1 VPEGAPALEVL
12 RAAQRQAIPW
22 KNGGGITREVA
33 ISPTLGTPG
42 EFDWR
47 VSIAEIAVAGPFSV
61 FAGIDR
67 RMSVLK
73 GRLSL
78 KIDDAPAVTLSPDSA
93 AVAFPGEA
101 PVFATPLGAT
111 VTDLN
116 VMTRRGRC
124 AADLT
129 RHAAG
134 GVLEPRS
141 GTTLLI
147 ARSALKLRAAGG
159 GAELALLDALVLGSE
174 PVSVLAGGA
183 SPVSFELVEI
193 CGAGGE
199 WRR

>member
-1 VPEGAPALEVL
+1 VPDGARALKVL
-12 RAAQRQAIPW
+12 RAAQRPAVPW

-33 ISPTLGTPG
+33 IWPTGATPG

-78 KIDDAPAVTLSPDSA
+78 KIQAQPAVILSPDSA
-93 AVAFPGEA
+93 VIAFPGEA

-124 AADLT
+124 TADLT
-129 RHAAG
+129 RHAAAV
-134 GVLEPRS
+134 VLEPRG

-147 ARSALKLRAAGG
+147 ARSALKASAAEH
-159 GAELALLDALVLGSE
+159 GAELALLDVLVLGSE
-174 PVSVLAGGA
+174 PVSVLAAGV
-183 SPVSFELVEI
+183 SPVSFDLVEI
-193 CGAGGE
+193 RCAGGE
-199 WRR
+199 

>member
-1 VPEGAPALEVL
+1 VPAGAPPLQVL
-12 RAAQRQAIPW
+12 RAAQRQAVPW
-22 KNGGGITREVA
+22 KNGGGLTREVA
-33 ISPTLGTPG
+33 ISPTGATPR

-47 VSIAEIAVAGPFSV
+47 VSIAEIAAAGPFSV

-67 RMSVLK
+67 RMAVLK

-78 KIDDAPAVTLSPDSA
+78 KIDAQPAVTVSPDSA
-93 AVAFPGEA
+93 PVAFPGEA

-116 VMTRRGRC
+116 VMTRRGWC
-124 AADLT
+124 TADLT

-134 GVLEPRS
+134 VVLEPRN

-147 ARSALKLRAAGG
+147 ARSVLKISAAGR
-159 GAELALLDALVLGSE
+159 GAELAFLDALVLGSE

-183 SPVSFELVEI
+183 SPVSFDLVAI
-193 CGAGGE
+193 RGPGGE
-199 WRR
+199 

>member
-1 VPEGAPALEVL
+1 MPAGAPALKVL
-12 RAAQRQAIPW
+12 RAAQRQAVPW
-22 KNGGGITREVA
+22 KNGGGFTREVA
-33 ISPTLGTPG
+33 VSPTGATSL

-61 FAGIDR
+61 FADIDR
-67 RMSVLK
+67 RMAVLE

-78 KIDDAPAVTLSPDSA
+78 KIDAQPAVIVSPDSA
-93 AVAFPGEA
+93 PVAFPGEA

-124 AADLT
+124 VANLT

-134 GVLEPRS
+134 VVLEPRS

-147 ARSALKLRAAGG
+147 ARSALKISAAGQ
-159 GAELALLDALVLGSE
+159 GAELALLDALVFGDE

-183 SPVSFELVEI
+183 SPVSFDLVEI
-193 CGAGGE
+193 RAAGGG
-199 WRR
+199 